1 MKRILLSGVALLALT
16 GFAQA
21 AQSGGCP
28 AVTVSDMGG
37 VAAGAYPQQY
47 ELAEF
52 EGLAGCTLEFSENPD
67 IAALNARIRG
77 NGELPPLADRLPSEP
92 LVVAPY
98 DSIGKYGGTFDMI
111 SNATEAGTSDLL
123 SVRHVNFVRYSD
135 DLQTI
140 VPNVAKGWEWN
151 DDFTQL
157 TFSLREGHKWSNGT
171 PFTANDVKFWY
182 DNLLMDTNVKASPP
196 GYALVAGERMEVVVV
211 DDQTVQFNLPSPK
224 PGLLSQFATTFA
236 QGFQSKEFLGQ
247 FHPEINPNADELA
260 QSLGFENG
268 YAAIAAYYGNSDW
281 TDTPTPLL
289 AQPELVAGLP
299 ADVMPSLE
307 AFLTVRDTTDGRTY
321 VANPYF
327 FQVDTAGNQL
337 PYISEQ
343 DETYVSENEVRIL
356 KLINAEVDYKLQ
368 SLALPSA
375 PILLENQEKGDYT
388 VELIPSIGMATFAFN
403 ITAEDLGKRELFGN
417 VKFREAM
424 SIAMDRDELNEVVF
438 FGLGE
443 ARQYVGFS
451 PVPDFVDADSR
462 SFAIGFNPDGA
473 KSLLDEIGMV
483 DTDGDGFRE
492 LPNGEKLVINLQF
505 STQGVSGQLVE
516 LVGQQ
521 WANVGVQSTVK
532 EVTDDE
538 YRSAQSSNQL
548 DIGIW
553 GKGQPLAVVLGS
565 SSSWTPPFADYFGAR
580 TGMLWGEWVES
591 NGSAGV
597 EPPEY
602 VQQISADID
611 AFLGL
616 APGTDESNALG
627 AKLSKAMAESL
638 LFIGT
643 VNAPGPVYNRNAV
656 KNFPVFKT
664 WGFEFYRTYPYRG
677 PQWYLDE

>member
-1 MKRILLSGVALLALT
+1 
-16 GFAQA
+16 
-21 AQSGGCP
+21 
-28 AVTVSDMGG
+28 
-37 VAAGAYPQQY
+37 
-47 ELAEF
+47 
-52 EGLAGCTLEFSENPD
+52 
-67 IAALNARIRG
+67 
-77 NGELPPLADRLPSEP
+77 
-92 LVVAPY
+92 
-98 DSIGKYGGTFDMI
+98 
-111 SNATEAGTSDLL
+111 
-123 SVRHVNFVRYSD
+123 
-135 DLQTI
+135 
-140 VPNVAKGWEWN
+140 
-151 DDFTQL
+151 
-157 TFSLREGHKWSNGT
+157 
-171 PFTANDVKFWY
+171 
-182 DNLLMDTNVKASPP
+182 
-196 GYALVAGERMEVVVV
+196 
-211 DDQTVQFNLPSPK
+211 
-224 PGLLSQFATTFA
+224 LSQFATSFA

-289 AQPELVAGLP
+289 SQPEIVAGLP

-307 AFLTVRDTTDGRTY
+307 AYLTVRDTTDGRTY

-343 DETYVSENEVRIL
+343 DETYVSESEVRIL

-368 SLALPSA
+368 SLTLPSA

-388 VELIPSIGMATFAFN
+388 VELIPSIGMTTFAFN
-403 ITAEDLGKRELFGN
+403 VTSEDLGKRELFGN

-451 PVPDFVDADSR
+451 PAPEFIDAETR
-462 SFAIGFNPDGA
+462 NFAIGFDPDGA
-473 KSLLDEIGMV
+473 MALLDEIGMV

-492 LPNGEKLVINLQF
+492 LPNGEKLVLNLQF
-505 STQGVSGQLVE
+505 STQGTSSQMVE

-538 YRSAQSSNQL
+538 YRSAQSSNKL
-548 DIGIW
+548 DVGMW
-553 GKGQPLAVVLGS
+553 NKGQPLAVMLGNPKL
-565 SSSWTPPFADYFGAR
+565 WTPPFDDYFSAR

-591 NGSAGV
+591 NGAAGV
-597 EPPEY
+597 EPPAY
-602 VQQISADID
+602 VKQIGEDIN

-616 APGTDESNALG
+616 PAGSPESDALG
-627 AKLSKAMAESL
+627 AKLAKAMSDSL

-643 VNAPGPVYNRNAV
+643 VNAPGPVYNRNAL

>member
-16 GFAQA
+16 GMAQA
-21 AQSGGCP
+21 AQNGGCP
-28 AVTVSDMGG
+28 AVTVADPQG
-37 VAAGAYPQQY
+37 VAAGAFPQQY
-47 ELAEF
+47 ELSEF
-52 EGLAGCTLEFSENPD
+52 EELAGCKLTFSENPE
-67 IAALNARIRG
+67 IAALNAKIMG
-77 NGELPPLADRLPSEP
+77 NGELPPLAERLPKEP

-98 DSIGKYGGTFDMI
+98 DSIGKYGGTFDML

-123 SVRHVNFVRYSD
+123 SVRHVNFVRFSD

-151 DDFTQL
+151 EDFTQL
-157 TFSLREGHKWSNGT
+157 TFFLREGHKWSNGT
-171 PFTANDVKFWY
+171 PFTAEDVKFWY
-182 DNLLMDTNVKASPP
+182 DNLVMDPNVRASPP
-196 GYALVAGERMEVVVV
+196 GYALVAGEPMEVVVV

-224 PGLLSQFATTFA
+224 PGLLSQFATSFA
-236 QGFQSKEFLGQ
+236 QGFQSKAFLGQ
-247 FHPEINPNADELA
+247 FHPDINPNADELA

-281 TDTPTPLL
+281 TDTPTPMLST
-289 AQPELVAGLP
+289 PELVDGLP
-299 ADVMPSLE
+299 AAVMPSLE
-307 AFLTVRDTTDGRTY
+307 AFLTVRDTTEGRRY

-343 DETYVSENEVRIL
+343 SETYVSENEVRIL
-356 KLINAEVDYKLQ
+356 KLINGEVDYKLQ
-368 SLALPSA
+368 SLTLPSA

-388 VELIPSIGMATFAFN
+388 VNLIPSIGMATFAFN
-403 ITAEDLGKRELFGN
+403 VTAEDPGKREVFGD
-417 VKFREAM
+417 VRFREAM
-424 SIAMDRDELNEVVF
+424 SIAMNRDELNEVVF

-443 ARQYVGFS
+443 PRQYVGFS
-451 PVPDFVDADSR
+451 PAPDFVDMETR
-462 SFAIGFNPDGA
+462 TYAIDYDPDRA
-473 KSLLDEIGMV
+473 QALLDEIGMV

-492 LPNGEKLVINLQF
+492 LPNGEKLVLNLQF

-516 LVGQQ
+516 LVAQQ
-521 WANVGVQSTVK
+521 WANVGIQSTVK

-548 DIGIW
+548 DVGIW
-553 GKGQPLAVVLGS
+553 GKGQPLAVVLGNS
-565 SSSWTPPFADYFGAR
+565 ISWKPPFADYFSAR

-591 NGSAGV
+591 NGAAGV

-602 VQQISADID
+602 VKQMSADID
-611 AFLGL
+611 TFLGL
-616 APGTDESNALG
+616 TPGSPEANELG
-627 AKLSKAMAESL
+627 AKLSKTMAESL

-643 VNAPGPVYNRNAV
+643 VNAPGPVYNRNAL